1 VIQLDEF
8 ELWRDRGDDAPL
20 IIRGEAR
27 VPENP
32 LGAVVVC
39 HGFKGFARFSFF
51 PHVATELANAGFTA
65 ITFDFSGSGV
75 GEDRENFTNRDAFT
89 NNTFLQ
95 ELGDLEAVV
104 EESRVRDWIKGGYG
118 LFGHSR
124 GGGTAIL
131 QAARDHS
138 VEALVTWAA
147 ISHVN
152 RWGPDV
158 QSQWRE
164 TGFIDVP
171 NARTGD
177 IIPLHVGLLDQVQ
190 ELGETA
196 LNIPAAAEKIRAPW
210 LIVHGSEDETVPVNE
225 AETLAS
231 LAHGNAKLRILD
243 KVNHSFGGKH
253 PLTEVTPTL
262 ESVTK
267 ETVEFF
273 ENNLAPSQR

>member
-1 VIQLDEF
+1 MLDEF
-8 ELWRDRGDDAPL
+8 ELWRDRGDESPL

-27 VPENP
+27 VPDNP
-32 LGAVVVC
+32 VGAVVIC

-51 PHVATELANAGFTA
+51 PYVATELASAGFTA

-75 GEDRENFTNRDAFT
+75 GEDRENFTNRTAFT

-104 EESRVRDWIKGGYG
+104 EEARVRDWIKGGYG

-131 QAARDHS
+131 QAARDPS

-152 RWGPDV
+152 RWGPEVTSD
-158 QSQWRE
+158 WRE
-164 TGFIDVP
+164 QGFIDIV
-171 NARTGD
+171 NGRTGD
-177 IIPLHVGLLDQVQ
+177 VIPLDVGILEQVE
-190 ELGETA
+190 ELGTTA
-196 LNIPAAAEKIRAPW
+196 LNIPAAAERIRAPW
-210 LIVHGSEDETVPVNE
+210 LIVHGSEDETVPVHE
-225 AETLAS
+225 AENLKS
-231 LAHGNAKLRILD
+231 VAHTNATLRILE

-253 PLTEVTPTL
+253 PLAEVTPAL
-262 ESVTK
+262 ESVTR

-273 ENNLAPSQR
+273 RQNLAPSQR